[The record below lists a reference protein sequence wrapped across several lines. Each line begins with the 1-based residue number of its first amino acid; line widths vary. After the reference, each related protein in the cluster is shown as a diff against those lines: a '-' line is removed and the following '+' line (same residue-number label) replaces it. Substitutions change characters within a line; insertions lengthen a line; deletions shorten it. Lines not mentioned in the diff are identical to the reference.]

1 MKDFKILKSYD
12 DKRPNL
18 PTVFPW
24 HLLNEENAI
33 RFHSQTLERLNQ
45 RGGLSME
52 EIYCN
57 ITGTDYF
64 KVSFDKEKILTWI
77 RQQIQNGA
85 DLGKSNHI
93 SPCPFCGG
101 KEGDNVIL
109 GYEYPKYRIACV
121 PCGVVM
127 INDRKDKV
135 ITNWNRRTPTDN
147 AS

>member
-1 MKDFKILKSYD
+1 MKDFKILKNYD

-24 HLLNEENAI
+24 HLLNEENAK
-33 RFHSQTLERLNQ
+33 RFHSQTLERLNE

-64 KVSFDKEKILTWI
+64 KVSFNKDKILIWI
-77 RQQIQNGA
+77 NQQIQKGA
-85 DLGKSNHI
+85 GLGKENGI
-93 SPCPFCGG
+93 SPCPFCGS
-101 KEGDNVIL
+101 KEGENVIL

-121 PCGVVM
+121 PCGVIM
-127 INDRKDKV
+127 LDDRKDKV
-135 ITNWNRRTPTDN
+135 IANWNRRV
-147 AS
+147 